1 MTIAFA
7 GKGTELKRLALV
19 VPIFVLASTLVL
31 AQSQRVTVT
40 FSPQEKTPAFKAAVD
55 EYRAIWAAEGSRIIE
70 GMEKISTLKFPEK
83 SVKVQIYE
91 GTSFSGRGGAPMRL
105 RASYQP
111 DEKKGTLVHEL
122 GHRMNVQ
129 LKMRAQ
135 DLDEHRLLFLYLY
148 DLYVDL
154 YGKEFADREVAFGKT
169 LKGLYDYEAAW
180 NWAMAMSREERL
192 AKFAEVVKV
201 NRK

>member
-1 MTIAFA
+1 
-7 GKGTELKRLALV
+7 LKRLALV
-19 VPIFVLASTLVL
+19 VSIFVLASTLVL